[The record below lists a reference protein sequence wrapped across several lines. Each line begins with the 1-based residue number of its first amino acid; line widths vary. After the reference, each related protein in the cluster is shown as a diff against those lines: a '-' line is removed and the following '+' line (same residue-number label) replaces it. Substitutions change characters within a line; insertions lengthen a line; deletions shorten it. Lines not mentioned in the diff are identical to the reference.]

1 MGWRKWTIR
10 VHAYDFLELF
20 LFLIMIGN
28 HYHDGINI
36 KRKQYLFTILTSY
49 YANRTTHCKH
59 SLVFTAG
66 AVG

>member
-1 MGWRKWTIR
+1 M
-10 VHAYDFLELF
+10 HACDFLELF
-20 LFLIMIGN
+20 LFLIMIGD

-36 KRKQYLFTILTSY
+36 KRKQYLFSILTSY

-59 SLVFTAG
+59 SSVFTAG